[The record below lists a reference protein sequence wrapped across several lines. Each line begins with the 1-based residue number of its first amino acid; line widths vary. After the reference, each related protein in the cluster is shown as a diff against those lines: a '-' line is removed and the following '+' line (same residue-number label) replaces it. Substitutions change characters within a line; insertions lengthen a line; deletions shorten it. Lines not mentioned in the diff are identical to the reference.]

1 MPLMDGYEATRRIR
15 ELAPDLPVIGLSAHS
30 LPQDRTKSLA
40 SGMAAH
46 LAKPVDVDE
55 LVGAVLRACGRAVPE
70 WRTAVPLPPHEA
82 GTVGTATPPP
92 PVDWSGLASSLS
104 ATEAFVDKLA
114 QALARNLDRVID
126 ITFYPVE
133 EARRSN
139 VRHRPVGIGV
149 QGLHVSTSR
158 APLRVRLE
166 SHSSH
171 HERRLPFSG

>member
-1 MPLMDGYEATRRIR
+1 MC
-15 ELAPDLPVIGLSAHS
+15 
-30 LPQDRTKSLA
+30 LPQFVVDGAFDFEGFIHATK
-40 SGMAAH
+40 
-46 LAKPVDVDE
+46 
-55 LVGAVLRACGRAVPE
+55 
-70 WRTAVPLPPHEA
+70 T
-82 GTVGTATPPP
+82 
-92 PVDWSGLASSLS
+92 
-104 ATEAFVDKLA
+104 
-114 QALARNLDRVID
+114 LARNLDRVID